1 MQYRYFACDF
11 DEVVDQFEKLY
22 GVENVIHA
30 REQKEFEECVFGRMA
45 TQKYKA
51 LILDTFLFFDILTEN
66 NIYYIPSLQKSFSY
80 IVFVGDRISELNQ
93 KIKNLKIK

>member
-11 DEVVDQFEKLY
+11 DEVVDQFEKMY
-22 GVENVIHA
+22 GVENVMHA
-30 REQKEFEECVFGRMA
+30 REQGEFEKCVFGRMA

-51 LILDTFLFFDILTEN
+51 LILDTFLFFDILTED
-66 NIYYIPSLQKSFSY
+66 NIYYIRLLQKSFAY

-93 KIKNLKIK
+93 KIKSLK

>member
-22 GVENVIHA
+22 GVENIMCA
-30 REQKEFEECVFGRMA
+30 REQSEFEECVFGRMA

-51 LILDTFLFFDILTEN
+51 LILDTFLFFDILTED
-66 NIYYIPSLQKSFSY
+66 NIYYIPFLQKSFTY
-80 IVFVGDRISELNQ
+80 IVFVVDRISELNQ
-93 KIKNLKIK
+93 KIKKLHF